1 MVAKFRSSAPF
12 QDPSNATVVVRSQV
26 ESLRFL
32 VLKVDENKRISDI
45 VSCVLF
51 VYFPAECFYVL
62 CLVFSVYI
70 SSVLTTIVPYPPSPN
85 SPILNIPTDE

>member
-1 MVAKFRSSAPF
+1 MREIRYQWKQNLDNTAPF
-12 QDPSNATVVVRSQV
+12 LGASNTTVVVKSQG

-62 CLVFSVYI
+62 CLVCIYLVF
-70 SSVLTTIVPYPPSPN
+70 
-85 SPILNIPTDE
+85 